1 MMDLSYQKMSVD
13 VASLQGGDYYEQGV
27 GVQDEGSLQPQVSA
41 ESVGLFELSG
51 TRGSPEDNPR

>member
-13 VASLQGGDYYEQGV
+13 VASLQGGGYYEQGV

-51 TRGSPEDNPR
+51 TSGSYEDNPH